1 MVAELSKLRD
11 QIDDVDQQMVEL
23 LARRLALVEEV
34 GHVKSQ
40 HGLPIYAPPDREAA
54 MLLHAVRRR
63 KAKGFRL
70 ILLKIFYAA
79 PCGSLIPVK
88 MTRVLNA

>member
-40 HGLPIYAPPDREAA
+40 HGLPIYAPDLKLPCW
-54 MLLHAVRRR
+54 LHVVRKR
-63 KAKGFRL
+63 KAKAFRQ
-70 ILLKIFYAA
+70 ILLKIFFAA
-79 PCGSLIPVK
+79 LCGSLIPVK
-88 MTRVLNA
+88 MTRALNA